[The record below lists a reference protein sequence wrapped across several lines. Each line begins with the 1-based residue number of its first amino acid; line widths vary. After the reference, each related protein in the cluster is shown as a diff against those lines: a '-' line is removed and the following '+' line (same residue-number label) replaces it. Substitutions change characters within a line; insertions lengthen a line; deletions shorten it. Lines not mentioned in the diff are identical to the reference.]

1 MKELV
6 LVFKKI
12 KSDDEINYDTF
23 YSCSKAEIVINKSDI
38 DDIFESIYSMI
49 LRDLQNLYGKGLGWI
64 IDCRS

>member
-1 MKELV
+1 MTELV

-49 LRDLQNLYGKGLGWI
+49 LPDLQNLYGKGLGWI
-64 IDCRS
+64 IDRRS